1 MSLTEILPNLQ
12 KLERADK
19 LRAIQYL
26 IVELAKEDGVSLL
39 LPQVTYP
46 IWTPLNSFKAADSL
60 LKVLRD
66 EGDAK
71 HG

>member
-1 MSLTEILPNLQ
+1 MSLIEMLPNLQ

-19 LRAIQYL
+19 MRAIQYL

-39 LPQVTYP
+39 MPHVTYP
-46 IWTPLNSFKAADSL
+46 VWTPLNSFKAADSL

-66 EGDAK
+66 EGSAK

>member
-1 MSLTEILPNLQ
+1 MSLVEMLPNLQ

-26 IVELAKEDGVSLL
+26 IVELAKEGVSLL
-39 LPQVTYP
+39 LPHVTYP

-66 EGDAK
+66 EGGAK